1 MNAVAFI
8 PGILAVIWLL
18 RKSHREAYLDIYL
31 PSVLLLPGWCRCV
44 LPGAPDP
51 TFHEAAILPIAGAFF
66 YRGFKNWRF
75 SPTDF
80 LVLAYTLII
89 GYSEYRNAGFSDAQ
103 NLMFDM
109 IAAGLLP
116 YMLAKGIVEA
126 NGLRVAFV
134 RRFTWLMAIL
144 AWILTYE
151 FKFAYNPY
159 RRVFDTFFPGQ
170 GDGWVTTFR
179 YGFARIAGPFGH
191 AILAGIVFMIAYRLQ
206 RWLEHSGHWE
216 PHFRSL
222 RTRFTKAQMLTA
234 SILGGIVMTMVRG
247 PQIGSVIATVV
258 SFMGRG
264 TNPKRRALIVTGLL
278 LAIGIPVAIAAYGYA
293 AVGRAAALTASQ
305 ESAAYRKELIDKY
318 VGIALEHS
326 MFGWGRNGWPK
337 VSGMPSIDNYYLLL
351 ALMHGV
357 PVVLLLI
364 AILVSLFVRLMRN
377 GFRSAPMKPSG
388 SSLSFTLAGIFAG
401 FIFSILT
408 VYMGDNVIP
417 IFFTIV
423 GFSEGYLQAGGD
435 ASDRRRNAGIAGGVG
450 ITVTSTTQPRFA
462 HVLA

>member
-8 PGILAVIWLL
+8 PGILAVIWLI

-31 PSVLLLPGWCRCV
+31 PSLLLLPGWCRCV

-51 TFHEAAILPIAGAFF
+51 TFHEAAILPVAAAFF
-66 YRGFKNWRF
+66 WRAAKKWRF

-80 LVLAYTLII
+80 LVLAYALII

-109 IAAGLLP
+109 IAAGLFP

-126 NGLRVAFV
+126 NGMRVAFV

-151 FKFAYNPY
+151 FKFAFNPY
-159 RRVFDTFFPGQ
+159 RRVFDHFFPGQ

-206 RWLEHSGHWE
+206 RWLQHSGHWE
-216 PHFRSL
+216 PHFRMV

-234 SILGGIVMTMVRG
+234 SLLGGLVMTMVRG
-247 PQIGSVIATVV
+247 PQIGAVIATVI

-264 TNPKRRALIVTGLL
+264 PNPKRRALIVTAVTLTV
-278 LAIGIPVAIAAYGYA
+278 GIPAAIEAYGYA

-318 VGIALEHS
+318 VGIAMEHS
-326 MFGWGRNGWPK
+326 MFGWGRNGWPR

-357 PVVLLLI
+357 PAVILLVT
-364 AILVSLFVRLMRN
+364 ILVSLFVRLMRN
-377 GFRSAPMKPSG
+377 GFRAAPSRPQG
-388 SSLSFTLAGIFAG
+388 DSLSFTLAGVFAGVIFA
-401 FIFSILT
+401 ILT

-417 IFFTIV
+417 IFFTLV
-423 GFSEGYLQAGGD
+423 GFAEGYLQAGGD
-435 ASDRRRNAGIAGGVG
+435 AS
-450 ITVTSTTQPRFA
+450 TTRSGKATAVAAVVRPRFA